1 MLRRNARA
9 RATTVSEGEDVMTLR
24 QGKASS
30 ENPFTAAHMFEGQ
43 EPTPLLLKEIVG
55 LQFLLSSKP
64 VFWVAEFVDY
74 GGVDAMIQ
82 FISLFS
88 IEYVIIS
95 VFYFLKLF
103 FVFLSFLFYFILF
116 FNIHFTVD
124 LFYFFLQG
132 SYERCG
138 CKSPNRVYRE
148 SAQLC

>member
-30 ENPFTAAHMFEGQ
+30 ENPFTVAHMFEGQ

-88 IEYVIIS
+88 IEYVIIHIL
-95 VFYFLKLF
+95 FYYFLLYYIILF
-103 FVFLSFLFYFILF
+103 FFFILFYFILF
-116 FNIHFTVD
+116 YFI
-124 LFYFFLQG
+124 LFYFILFIVLILFFI
-132 SYERCG
+132 YLFYLL
-138 CKSPNRVYRE
+138 P
-148 SAQLC
+148 